1 MFEGIDLFMIILWT
15 AALYGGY
22 SFYNNL
28 LRSLSHKT
36 SSTKLPIIDI
46 VFIVKNQEQT
56 IEHVVQRATNMINTK
71 NDRAKEI
78 NLLVIDNN
86 STDQTLDILNIL
98 SEKYRFLKVRKIDDI
113 VGETKLLG
121 ENDGGGI

>member
-1 MFEGIDLFMIILWT
+1 
-15 AALYGGY
+15 
-22 SFYNNL
+22 
-28 LRSLSHKT
+28 
-36 SSTKLPIIDI
+36 
-46 VFIVKNQEQT
+46 
-56 IEHVVQRATNMINTK
+56 MINTK